1 MIANASAFSRAIE
14 YVVVPTPSSAVTVI
28 LTEFVPSV
36 GVNVFAVTALPLAV
50 YSVTDAKL
58 SVSVG
63 TNVTEVTGLAT
74 VAE

>member
-1 MIANASAFSRAIE
+1 M
-14 YVVVPTPSSAVTVI
+14 
-28 LTEFVPSV
+28 PSV

-74 VAE
+74 VLNNLLRQTQIRELT